1 MGLRSVC
8 TNLGFLLDV
17 GMYVP
22 SKIFQASQ
30 QSVKL
35 LSSPH
40 QHNVDGK
47 VSLVPPGLAEQ
58 CHPFSWRQR
67 ALAGLHGKS
76 LVFAEGEYPWVI
88 GLGSITRPHLVQG
101 AGNAN
106 QKCGSPFP
114 QSHTLYAEMS
124 LPRDED
130 GNMDCKALVDQLCIC
145 PTLQE
150 QADILYMLHI
160 LKYDELQVLLAH

>member
-1 MGLRSVC
+1 
-8 TNLGFLLDV
+8 
-17 GMYVP
+17 MYVP

-40 QHNVDGK
+40 QHDVDGK
-47 VSLVPPGLAEQ
+47 VSAVPPGLAEQ
-58 CHPFSWRQR
+58 CHPFSWSQR
-67 ALAGLHGKS
+67 VLAGLHGEG
-76 LVFAEGEYPWVI
+76 LVLGEGEYPWVN
-88 GLGSITRPHLVQG
+88 GLCSITRPHLVC
-101 AGNAN
+101 AGGAN
-106 QKCGSPFP
+106 QERRSPFP
-114 QSHTLYAEMS
+114 QSHVLHAEMN

-130 GNMDCKALVDQLCIC
+130 GNVDCKALVDQLRIC

-160 LKYDELQVLLAH
+160 LKYDEL

>member
-1 MGLRSVC
+1 
-8 TNLGFLLDV
+8 
-17 GMYVP
+17 MYVP

-40 QHNVDGK
+40 QHDVDGK
-47 VSLVPPGLAEQ
+47 VSPVPPGLAEQ
-58 CHPFSWRQR
+58 CHSFSWSQSV
-67 ALAGLHGKS
+67 LVELHGEG
-76 LVFAEGEYPWVI
+76 LVFGKGQYPWVN
-88 GLGSITRPHLVQG
+88 GLGSLTRPHLVWG
-101 AGNAN
+101 ASGAN
-106 QKCGSPFP
+106 QEHGSPFP
-114 QSHTLYAEMS
+114 QSHALHAEMN

-130 GNMDCKALVDQLCIC
+130 GNVDCKALVDQLRIC

-160 LKYDELQVLLAH
+160 LKYDEFQVVLAH

>member
-1 MGLRSVC
+1 MC

-40 QHNVDGK
+40 QHDMDGK
-47 VSLVPPGLAEQ
+47 VSPIPPRLAKQ
-58 CHPFSWRQR
+58 CHPFSWSKRV
-67 ALAGLHGKS
+67 LAGLHGEG
-76 LVFAEGEYPWVI
+76 LVFGEGEYLWVNGI
-88 GLGSITRPHLVQG
+88 GSITRPHLVQG
-101 AGNAN
+101 VGDAN
-106 QKCGSPFP
+106 QEHGSPFP
-114 QSHTLYAEMS
+114 QSHTLYAEMN
-124 LPRDED
+124 LPRDEY
-130 GNMDCKALVDQLCIC
+130 GNVDCKALVDQLRLC